1 MEKGRGLLGMI
12 SVVQKGKAAGTL
24 MKEAENNVE
33 SRLRQK
39 ILKRRGFQASTR
51 GQEINICRI

>member
-1 MEKGRGLLGMI
+1 
-12 SVVQKGKAAGTL
+12 

-39 ILKRRGFQASTR
+39 ILKRRGFQASTH